1 MKYKHK
7 LILFCKSYRADVH
20 RVKILF
26 DSIQRHN
33 LDQLPFYISIPK
45 DDLSIFQNEL
55 GNDGYEI
62 VFDEDLTTLTSQQ
75 SHFTQQLFKMEFYKT
90 NIAEFFFLIDSD
102 MYFIKDFT
110 TIDFLVDDVPY
121 LTMHECKELLEYSHL
136 IHGDDRMT
144 HWFKDERLAIME
156 IFGRKGKC
164 YDYSGSANLYIS
176 KVFESLYEEYCK
188 TNNLTFLDLLT
199 FKASENTWYGEYV
212 LSMGIQYMPCAPMFK
227 TFHYKWQYD
236 HSKSLGITESMI
248 SDNYLGI
255 TMQSNWGA
263 PLKY

>member
-62 VFDEDLTTLTSQQ
+62 VVDEDLTTLTSQQ

-110 TIDFLVDDVPY
+110 TIDLPIYIYQKFLRV
-121 LTMHECKELLEYSHL
+121 
-136 IHGDDRMT
+136 
-144 HWFKDERLAIME
+144 
-156 IFGRKGKC
+156 
-164 YDYSGSANLYIS
+164 
-176 KVFESLYEEYCK
+176 
-188 TNNLTFLDLLT
+188 
-199 FKASENTWYGEYV
+199 
-212 LSMGIQYMPCAPMFK
+212 YMK
-227 TFHYKWQYD
+227 NIV
-236 HSKSLGITESMI
+236 SRII
-248 SDNYLGI
+248 
-255 TMQSNWGA
+255 
-263 PLKY
+263 